1 MDAPTRLDPGN
12 LDPALTIASA
22 PVALAS
28 PGRRHALSPPRPRA
42 PCSPSATR
50 RSPLSTGHR
59 RQSSPCPCC
68 LPSPRLLLA
77 NSLSP
82 SVEERSPSSTGR
94 APRAQPPL
102 RPPPRLSV
110 AAAARALPDGSPSSL
125 PAPRLPVTRVSS
137 RWPRPAGHRSLAD
150 APSSPLHTL
159 ARSPCRAG
167 PAAPSPAS
175 DDSPRP
181 PSSCVSLLCSL
192 AWAAA
197 AARPVVASQP
207 RLCSETRIVK
217 VIFENFRQ
225 VPRQSEPL
233 GPPSSTTI
241 LETIELHANMSTT
254 TDGYLRM
261 DFVKFNDDP

>member
-1 MDAPTRLDPGN
+1 MRSERHEEEPLEHRPPPPVFAVPLLPSFPAPPPRQL
-12 LDPALTIASA
+12 
-22 PVALAS
+22 PVAE
-28 PGRRHALSPPRPRA
+28 RRGEE
-42 PCSPSATR
+42 
-50 RSPLSTGHR
+50 PLEHR
-59 RQSSPCPCC
+59 
-68 LPSPRLLLA
+68 
-77 NSLSP
+77 
-82 SVEERSPSSTGR
+82 
-94 APRAQPPL
+94 PRAQPPL
-102 RPPPRLSV
+102 RPPPRLSI
-110 AAAARALPDGSPSSL
+110 AAAARAPPDGSPSSL

-225 VPRQSEPL
+225 VPRHSEPL
-233 GPPSSTTI
+233 GNVKFDYKTSNVYRYRRPNFY
-241 LETIELHANMSTT
+241 ERCTT
-254 TDGYLRM
+254 TNMYGYMMTRQDLEPLPSREQLLPLPSPREQLLPLPTPCTTTS
-261 DFVKFNDDP
+261 DDVP